1 MTGNLAALHKSK
13 SSNEDL
19 NRLQS
24 SLRRFPFPN
33 RGNCVTSSLL
43 CDSTTSKH
51 KLDFRSRRERVCKS
65 WTSGYGTLV
74 EDKEFQDKAVLLPD
88 KQQRVEPQLLSSTL
102 RSRIRRATSLVIATP
117 WKTADVVPTHRHSRI
132 DQLMPSLR
140 SLVSRRSRAA
150 SSAGISGGRDMGGSS
165 SSSVSA
171 GNAAAVMVPLVKR
184 EASCSSLAPSIK
196 INGNDLVSDVP
207 EGASGGNMRKCET
220 VLALSSFGAAMLRSA
235 SSSRTTIH
243 IEPLKPVNRLRVP
256 PHYSSS
262 GLSPNAGGGSTSR
275 MCSRCSSLLSMASS
289 SRYSLNT
296 AGGGFVP
303 CQPEQTILCKL
314 CLGEVPFSNT
324 SEIHQCG
331 CTYCQDASGRAWGG
345 SVKKHLFRKLREIF
359 KSKNN
364 IISNTLKIA

>member
-1 MTGNLAALHKSK
+1 MTGNLGSLHKSK

-19 NRLQS
+19 SSLQS

-33 RGNCVTSSLL
+33 RGDCVTSTLL
-43 CDSTTSKH
+43 CDSSASKH
-51 KLDFRSRRERVCKS
+51 NLDFRSRRERVCKS
-65 WTSGYGTLV
+65 WTSGYGYGTLV
-74 EDKEFQDKAVLLPD
+74 EGKESQFHHDRAVLLPD
-88 KQQRVEPQLLSSTL
+88 KQQKVQPQLLPSAL
-102 RSRIRRATSLVIATP
+102 RSTIRRATSLVIATP
-117 WKTADVVPTHRHSRI
+117 WKTADAVPTAAKTSHHCSRI
-132 DQLMPSLR
+132 DQLMPSLK

-150 SSAGISGGRDMGGSS
+150 ASSAGIRDRTLLSPDMGGSS

-171 GNAAAVMVPLVKR
+171 GNAAAAATVMVPLMKR
-184 EASCSSLAPSIK
+184 EASCSSLAPSIR

-243 IEPLKPVNRLRVP
+243 VEPLKPVNRLRVP

-262 GLSPNAGGGSTSR
+262 GLTPSVGGGSTSR

-303 CQPEQTILCKL
+303 CQPEQMLLCKL

-324 SEIHQCG
+324 SEILQCG
-331 CTYCQDASGRAWGG
+331 CAFCQDVSTLF
-345 SVKKHLFRKLREIF
+345 SVNLSFPPL
-359 KSKNN
+359 
-364 IISNTLKIA
+364 LC